1 MEILRGAYY
10 RPSTIKEKAKWPAA
24 GKKRFAEDR
33 GPTRG
38 GGKLRRGERERGSDS
53 QKNGN
58 ADSRNDSE
66 AEDDESLDET
76 IRGVERAELS
86 RSHGF
91 FVCSLVGRRA
101 REQCGENAWPTE
113 KNSAGP

>member
-1 MEILRGAYY
+1 MASSREETFRGRS
-10 RPSTIKEKAKWPAA
+10 RPEEGRRKTA
-24 GKKRFAEDR
+24 R
-33 GPTRG
+33 G
-38 GGKLRRGERERGSDS
+38 RERASDS

-66 AEDDESLDET
+66 ADDDESLDET

-101 REQCGENAWPTE
+101 REQCGENAWSTE